1 MPGWL
6 INVVIVV
13 ILLLLIN
20 LNWKVNRL
28 MKKLNI
34 NDFDD
39 EIVDVSNEEIEKEL
53 ESKFTHNHKL

>member
-1 MPGWL
+1 MGSIHHSAP
-6 INVVIVV
+6 
-13 ILLLLIN
+13 ILLLVID

-39 EIVDVSNEEIEKEL
+39 EIEEVSNEEIEKEL
-53 ESKFTHNHKL
+53 ELKFTHKQ